1 MTKRIFRSI
10 VFTVLAVLL
19 AASTL
24 IIGILYSYFNQIQR
38 NQLRVE
44 TALASHAVAN
54 EGIGYFNKL
63 DGTMDCRIT
72 WIGSDGTVL
81 YDNRS
86 DSESMVNHLARDE
99 VIQALQSGYGQ
110 SPRYSDTLKQQ
121 YFYAAELLPDGTIL
135 RLATSRQSV
144 FQFLAD
150 SVLSIL
156 LIVSIAGLMSLWF
169 AHRLSRQ
176 IVRPLNSL
184 DLNAPLHNHA
194 YPEIHPL
201 LQRLEAQQEQLRQQQ
216 QELMQRQKEFHTVT
230 KSLPEGLI
238 LLNSS
243 GTILSINPAASALLE
258 VTPNCVGAD
267 FSVANCNSIIGHL
280 VEEALTGK
288 KAEQTVLLN
297 GTTYMAAAR
306 PVKTEGNLS
315 GVAVLLLDLTQKQK
329 AEVLRRE
336 FTANVSHELKTPL
349 HAISGYAELLKSGLV
364 QPQDT
369 FGFFEKIYTEAQRL
383 ISLVED
389 ILRLSRLDEG
399 AADMHW
405 VTTDLYAAL
414 CQTARELEGPAEL
427 SGVTLDI
434 SGETAPLSGIP
445 QLHNAILFNLLDN
458 AIKYNRRG
466 GRVTATV
473 FSRENRVILT
483 VSDTGIG
490 IPASHQERI
499 FERFYRVDKSHSK
512 EVGGTGLGLS
522 IVKHAVQILHGE
534 LSLSS
539 SAESGTLI
547 HISFPKNAELAAH
560 CELPVFY
567 SENMVV
573 ERYRSPESG
582 SSTAMVLP
590 SFSGRFAISSAA
602 HRAPPEEMPA
612 STPSSR
618 PRRRPHS

>member
-54 EGIGYFNKL
+54 EGIGYFDKL

-86 DSESMVNHLARDE
+86 DSDSMVNHLARDE

-110 SPRYSDTLKQQ
+110 STRYSDTLMQQ

-156 LIVSIAGLMSLWF
+156 LIVSIAGLLSLWF
-169 AHRLSRQ
+169 ANRLSRQ

-243 GTILSINPAASALLE
+243 GTILSINPAASALLD

-414 CQTARELEGPAEL
+414 CQTARELEGSAEL

-539 SAESGTLI
+539 SAETGTQI
-547 HISFPKNAELAAH
+547 QISFPKNAEQAAH
-560 CELPVFY
+560 
-567 SENMVV
+567 
-573 ERYRSPESG
+573 
-582 SSTAMVLP
+582 
-590 SFSGRFAISSAA
+590 
-602 HRAPPEEMPA
+602 
-612 STPSSR
+612 
-618 PRRRPHS
+618 

>member
-86 DSESMVNHLARDE
+86 DSDSMVNHLARDE

-110 SPRYSDTLKQQ
+110 STRYSDTLMQQ

-135 RLATSRQSV
+135 RLATSRQSA

-499 FERFYRVDKSHSK
+499 FERFYRVDRSHSK

-539 SAESGTLI
+539 SAETGTQI
-547 HISFPKNAELAAH
+547 QISFPQNAEQAAH
-560 CELPVFY
+560 
-567 SENMVV
+567 
-573 ERYRSPESG
+573 
-582 SSTAMVLP
+582 
-590 SFSGRFAISSAA
+590 
-602 HRAPPEEMPA
+602 
-612 STPSSR
+612 
-618 PRRRPHS
+618 